1 VLAFTHAR
9 RGAVVAG
16 ADVRGDNLSLKRRL
30 DMKFRNLL
38 AIPLLLVAL
47 TTAVFADH
55 VAVDYDHAAN
65 FNKLKTYSWSKV
77 YTTDSIW
84 DDRVKGAVNKELAAR
99 GWTEVP
105 SGGDVALVAM
115 EKTSIHQQYDTF
127 YNGFGGWRRG
137 GGLGESTTSVD
148 NYKVGTLIV
157 SMFDGSSKQLIWKG
171 TSSSDLAGNPEK
183 NTKKLDKDVQKM
195 FKKFPPQ
202 VAS

>member
-1 VLAFTHAR
+1 
-9 RGAVVAG
+9 
-16 ADVRGDNLSLKRRL
+16 
-30 DMKFRNLL
+30 MKFRKML
-38 AIPLLLVAL
+38 AIPLFVVAL
-47 TTAVFADH
+47 TAAVFADQ
-55 VAVDYDHAAN
+55 VKVDYDHGAN
-65 FNKLKTYSWSKV
+65 FNQVKTYSWSKV
-77 YTTDSIW
+77 KTANSIW
-84 DDRVKGAVNKELAAR
+84 DDRVKGAINKELAAR

-202 VAS
+202 IAS

>member
-1 VLAFTHAR
+1 
-9 RGAVVAG
+9 
-16 ADVRGDNLSLKRRL
+16 
-30 DMKFRNLL
+30 
-38 AIPLLLVAL
+38 
-47 TTAVFADH
+47 
-55 VAVDYDHAAN
+55 
-65 FNKLKTYSWSKV
+65 
-77 YTTDSIW
+77 
-84 DDRVKGAVNKELAAR
+84 
-99 GWTEVP
+99 VP

-202 VAS
+202 IAS